1 MFYEI
6 LLITPLLAIV
16 SSLALFVC
24 IFVTATGGTHPRA
37 AGFSVS
43 ERRRIRRASAP
54 QRSPVLQ
61 APGSA
66 PRRVVGMRA

>member
-43 ERRRIRRASAP
+43 ERRRIRRASA